1 MIGVFTVACG
11 RNEDTDTLNNS
22 NEVTKETVLETEE
35 EREEEETKEIE
46 EQAIIKETTSDE
58 SDKSTEVEDS
68 KKFLDG
74 AEEVLYKFFE
84 AMANQDIEIARE
96 YVLYYDLEFP
106 LHPLEDMRS
115 YYIENKPLY
124 TVGVE
129 ELSEDMKAIKVKIK
143 GQNEELEE
151 DYLLKKVNDNW
162 YVATEGI
169 VSRQQSIYTDDLVE
183 DGKYGIYLENIY
195 EYYNGVLTYVISMV
209 NNTNEKLHYGFVN
222 RGGVIYESNVGK
234 KFIEMDQNLEVNP
247 YSKGQFYFTV
257 DPAEGPVKSIT
268 LTEFMLGLEP
278 MTREE
283 KVNIGEMLAE

>member
-1 MIGVFTVACG
+1 
-11 RNEDTDTLNNS
+11 
-22 NEVTKETVLETEE
+22 
-35 EREEEETKEIE
+35 
-46 EQAIIKETTSDE
+46 
-58 SDKSTEVEDS
+58 
-68 KKFLDG
+68 
-74 AEEVLYKFFE
+74 
-84 AMANQDIEIARE
+84 
-96 YVLYYDLEFP
+96 
-106 LHPLEDMRS
+106 
-115 YYIENKPLY
+115 
-124 TVGVE
+124 
-129 ELSEDMKAIKVKIK
+129 MKAIKVKIK

-183 DGKYGIYLENIY
+183 DGKYGIYLEN
-195 EYYNGVLTYVISMV
+195 
-209 NNTNEKLHYGFVN
+209 
-222 RGGVIYESNVGK
+222 IYESNVGK